1 MKKVYQVRS
10 LYKDELMCEG
20 SIRFCEDYIFSFIE
34 PVGDRKIYRSWTEDG
49 KMFFDV
55 GKVFYIVEKSLD

>member
-20 SIRFCEDYIFSFIE
+20 SFTFCEDYIFGWLLPE
-34 PVGDRKIYRSWTEDG
+34 DRIYRTWTEDN
-49 KMFFDV
+49 KMFYDV